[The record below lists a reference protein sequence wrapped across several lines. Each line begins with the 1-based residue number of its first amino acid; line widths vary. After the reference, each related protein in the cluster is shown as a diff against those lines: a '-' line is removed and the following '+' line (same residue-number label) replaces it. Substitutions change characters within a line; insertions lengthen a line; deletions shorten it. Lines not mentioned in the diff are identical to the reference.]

1 MVMRANRIKGENLF
15 NAFSRIILLNVFN
28 YKVCKGTRMQNS
40 ELTRN
45 LITNMN
51 TTQKITSALYETS
64 VNKRGLPRCLCSDEP
79 NFRKW
84 TSCLRNLDIHKWFL
98 SYIIALASQIS
109 HESVFS

>member
-1 MVMRANRIKGENLF
+1 MK
-15 NAFSRIILLNVFN
+15 
-28 YKVCKGTRMQNS
+28 NS

-45 LITNMN
+45 WITNMN

-64 VNKRGLPRCLCSDEP
+64 TNKPGLQGCLCSDEP

-84 TSCLRNLDIHKWFL
+84 TSSLRNLDIYKRFL
-98 SYIIALASQIS
+98 SYITASASQIS